1 LQTPLKVVKLHGS
14 STLVC
19 VLEPSPAVVLCERGF
34 SCLGCNPTR
43 VACDRI
49 KFIEYLKENIHEAPD
64 DVAELLLSAVIPPQS
79 SASSVNRSIISPI
92 SKFPIPFEFTESLQ
106 RIFVH
111 TPEKIFPVCTNTGA
125 LLLIPSLPAL
135 GNSFEKCPLCHSTWS
150 SEDPVV
156 HCWKENSVLLYTIK
170 EAFIQM

>member
-1 LQTPLKVVKLHGS
+1 MVKLHGS

-19 VLEPSPAVVLCERGF
+19 VLQPSPAVVFCECGF

-43 VACDRI
+43 VACDHI
-49 KFIEYLKENIHEAPD
+49 KFIEYLKGNIHEAPD

-79 SASSVNRSIISPI
+79 SACSISRS
-92 SKFPIPFEFTESLQ
+92 IPFELTESL

-156 HCWKENSVLLYTIK
+156 HCWKENSILLYTRK
-170 EAFIQM
+170 HSYNCDGMVW

>member
-1 LQTPLKVVKLHGS
+1 MVKLHGS

-19 VLEPSPAVVLCERGF
+19 VLQPSPAVVFCEHGF

-43 VACDRI
+43 VACDHI

-64 DVAELLLSAVIPPQS
+64 DVTELLLSAVIPPQS
-79 SASSVNRSIISPI
+79 SACSISRSIISPS
-92 SKFPIPFEFTESLQ
+92 SKFPIPFELTESL

-156 HCWKENSVLLYTIK
+156 HC
-170 EAFIQM
+170 